1 MKLIDSI
8 LLSASVGLFI
18 IGINQLFADK
28 EFYWIF
34 MLSLICLFAYQIRKL
49 QRKEKATEAK
59 TQVKSATTAPKQK
72 KNFTNTNRTK
82 KKKRRK

>member
-1 MKLIDSI
+1 MKLTDSL
-8 LLSASVGLFI
+8 LLSTSVGLFI

-59 TQVKSATTAPKQK
+59 TQTKNTTATKQK
-72 KNFTNTNRTK
+72 KNYSNTNHTK

>member
-1 MKLIDSI
+1 MKLIDSL

-34 MLSLICLFAYQIRKL
+34 MLSLICLFGYQIRKL

-59 TQVKSATTAPKQK
+59 TQTKNTTATKQK
-72 KNFTNTNRTK
+72 KNYTNTNHTK